1 MRIAHISDLHA
12 LDLSGVSPLAF
23 LNKRLLGG
31 INLLRKRAVV
41 HPLRLF
47 EALCD
52 DLNQQPLDHVVVTG
66 DLSNLSLPSELERA
80 RRVLERLALGAQN
93 ISVIPGNHDAYVWT
107 AYLSHNF
114 ENAFA
119 AYCRGDDRSDA
130 APAAP
135 VEFPY
140 VRVRGPIGIVGCST
154 ALPSPPPLADGWLGR
169 RQLARV
175 REELSALGQRG
186 LFRVLLI
193 HHPPLPQR
201 MDFLRGLR
209 DRNRLQKVL
218 GEVGCEL
225 VLHGHE
231 HRDLRGTIAGPLGAI
246 PVIGVGSGT
255 YDDPRLERR
264 ARYNIYTVER
274 DARGWQLSVEQRV
287 HSPERAAFVPWTPTL
302 ESRYSLAAA
311 SASA

>member
-1 MRIAHISDLHA
+1 MRLAHLSDVHA
-12 LDLSGVSPLAF
+12 LDLAGVSPLAF
-23 LNKRLLGG
+23 FNKRFLGG
-31 INLLRKRAVV
+31 LNLLRKRAVV

-52 DLNQQPLDHVVVTG
+52 DVNQQAPDHVAVTG
-66 DLSNLSLPSELERA
+66 DLSNLSLPSELARA
-80 RRVLERLALGAQN
+80 RTVLERLALGAAN
-93 ISVIPGNHDAYVWT
+93 VSVIPGNHDAYVWT

-114 ENAFA
+114 EKAFA
-119 AYCRGDDRSDA
+119 AYCQGDETRA
-130 APAAP
+130 AAEAP
-135 VEFPY
+135 FPY
-140 VRVRGPIGIVGCST
+140 VRVRGELAIVGCST

-169 RQLARV
+169 RQLARL
-175 REELSALGQRG
+175 RELLAALGQRG

-201 MDFLRGLR
+201 MDLLRGLR
-209 DRNRLQKVL
+209 DRKRLQTIL

-231 HRDLRGTIAGPLGAI
+231 HRDLRGSIAGPAGPI

-255 YDDPRLERR
+255 YDDPRPERR

-274 DARGWQLSVEQRV
+274 AAAGWQLSIEQRV
-287 HSPERAAFVPWTPTL
+287 HSPERQAFFSSPPPF
-302 ESRYSLAAA
+302 ESRVLLLRAA
-311 SASA
+311 